1 MYVVMI
7 AYYTRKSMKTC
18 MSAEVEVDED
28 MNDNLEDMIHDIR
41 VDSFMKARMYDTLHS
56 DMEEPL
62 FLGCKFFIIC
72 HLY

>member
-1 MYVVMI
+1 
-7 AYYTRKSMKTC
+7 
-18 MSAEVEVDED
+18 MSEVEVDED

-62 FLGCKFFIIC
+62 FLGRFFLQDC
-72 HLY
+72 QLC